1 MKKKENTANDVVYL
15 QDIIDNLNEKIKT
28 LESRIANLQEQLETA
43 YSVNNG
49 LLAEQQGEEDYDT
62 LTKMHTLLLVFM
74 ALTKG
79 YTKNSELGRLI
90 EDAIDNY
97 YIDMAKALA
106 KRTDFSF
113 SRRKK
118 EDESTDN
125 CDEDFGDEGEEY

>member
-15 QDIIDNLNEKIKT
+15 QDIIDNQNEKIKT
-28 LESRIANLQEQLETA
+28 LESRIASLQEQLETA

-106 KRTDFSF
+106 RHTEFGFGKE
-113 SRRKK
+113 K
-118 EDESTDN
+118 EDESTDEYD
-125 CDEDFGDEGEEY
+125 DEAFDDEEL